1 MIDMNDNLLFF
12 EKQRFHQWWLYLIL
26 IAING
31 FFVYLFVQQIIFDQ
45 PFGAQPM
52 SNQSL
57 LIALLVSILITFFL
71 ANFKLEIKIK
81 NDGLY
86 IRFFPFHFSFRHY
99 RWDAIEKLY
108 LRKYSPLG
116 EYGGWGYRFGSG
128 GKAYTIS
135 GNQGLQIELK
145 NNKKLLIGT
154 QKREELESVLKKLD
168 QLK

>member
-1 MIDMNDNLLFF
+1 MNDNVLFY

-26 IAING
+26 IAMNG

-81 NDGLY
+81 DDGLY

-99 RWDAIEKLY
+99 RWDVIEKLY

-128 GKAYTIS
+128 GKGYTIS

-145 NNKKLLIGT
+145 SNKKLLIGT